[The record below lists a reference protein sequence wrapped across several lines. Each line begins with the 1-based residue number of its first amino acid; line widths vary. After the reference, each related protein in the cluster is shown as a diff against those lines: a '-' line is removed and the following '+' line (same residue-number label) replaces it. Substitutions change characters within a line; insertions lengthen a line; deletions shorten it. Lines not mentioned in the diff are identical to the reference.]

1 MNNPDPDN
9 FWFEVIKVPDIVSKR
24 VVENGPSAVNVEDL
38 DRMDALFLEKISAN
52 YLEFF
57 RDDLEELKGA
67 FSILRADREN
77 KKNIEVLYN
86 ISHDIKGQAGSF
98 GYDLITA
105 IADLLCS
112 SIAKMETIGDKQ
124 LEIIGF
130 HVEAMRIAEMKQM
143 KGLGG
148 AAGEKLLAG
157 LRGVIE
163 KVMTRTS

>member
-1 MNNPDPDN
+1 MNNPGADDL
-9 FWFEVIKVPDIVSKR
+9 WFEVIKVPDIVSKR
-24 VVENGPSAVNVEDL
+24 VAANGPNAVKVEDL
-38 DRMDALFLEKISAN
+38 DRMDILFLEKISAN

-67 FSILRADREN
+67 FSALSADRED
-77 KKNIEVLYN
+77 KKNVEVLYN

-98 GYDLITA
+98 GYDLITS

-124 LEIIGF
+124 LETIGF

-143 KGLGG
+143 KGSGG
-148 AAGEKLLAG
+148 IAGEKLLSG

-163 KVMTRTS
+163 KVMPKPS

>member
-1 MNNPDPDN
+1 MKRLEPDDT
-9 FWFEVIKVPDIVSKR
+9 WFEVVKVPDLVSKR
-24 VVENGPSAVNVEDL
+24 VVANGPNAVKIEDL
-38 DRMDALFLEKISAN
+38 DHMEALFLEKISAN
-52 YLEFF
+52 YLDFF

-67 FSILRADREN
+67 FSILSADRGN
-77 KKNIEVLYN
+77 KKNIELLYN

-130 HVEAMRIAEMKQM
+130 HVEAMRIAEMKRM
-143 KGLGG
+143 KGAGG
-148 AAGEKLLAG
+148 AAGEKLLSG

-163 KVMTRTS
+163 KVMPKTL